1 MYQRTA
7 RRPWART
14 EVGFDAEMER
24 QIYDRMR
31 VLEQTH
37 WWFTARREIL
47 ASEIGRLP
55 LPKPARILEVGC
67 GPGGNLELL
76 KGFGEVRA
84 IEPDDESRVY
94 AAERSG
100 VVVQGGLLPDGLP
113 DLGGPFDLI
122 AAFDV
127 IEHVDDDAGAVKA
140 LAARLNRGGFM
151 ISTVP
156 AYAWLWSEHDAQHHH
171 KRRYRRAD
179 FRRLFEDAG
188 LKVRRASH
196 FNTVLFPPIAA
207 IRLAKSAAGLKGGD
221 DESLPPPALN
231 GVLRSL
237 FAAEK
242 GVLRVT
248 DLPFGVSILVI
259 AERAA

>member
-1 MYQRTA
+1 
-7 RRPWART
+7 
-14 EVGFDAEMER
+14 MER

-47 ASEIGRLP
+47 ASEIRRLP
-55 LPKPARILEVGC
+55 LSKAARILEVGC

-76 KGFGEVRA
+76 KGFGEVQA
-84 IEPDDESRVY
+84 IEPDEESRLY
-94 AAERSG
+94 AAERTG
-100 VVVQGGLLPDGLP
+100 VTVQGGLLPDGLP

-127 IEHVDDDAGAVKA
+127 VEHVDDDGGSVAA
-140 LAARLNRGGFM
+140 LGARLKPGGFLVA
-151 ISTVP
+151 TVP

-171 KRRYRRAD
+171 KRRYRLAD
-179 FRRLFEDAG
+179 FRRLFEAAG
-188 LKVRRASH
+188 LRVRRASH
-196 FNTVLFPPIAA
+196 FNAMLFPPIAA
-207 IRLAKSAAGLKGGD
+207 VRLAKSVVGIKGGD
-221 DESLPPPALN
+221 DEALPSPALN
-231 GVLRSL
+231 GLLRRL

-242 GVLRVT
+242 ELLKLT

-259 AERAA
+259 AERPA